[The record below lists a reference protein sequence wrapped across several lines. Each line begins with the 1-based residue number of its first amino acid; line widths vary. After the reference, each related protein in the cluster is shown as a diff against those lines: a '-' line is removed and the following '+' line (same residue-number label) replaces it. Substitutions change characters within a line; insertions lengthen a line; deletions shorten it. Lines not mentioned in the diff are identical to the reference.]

1 MRSDRE
7 VVIPKYQRRS
17 SFLVRDERS
26 QRGMQFLLEFIV
38 QTIFEGLGALI
49 KRLFGRPPSKS
60 GISEMWIGALVIV
73 VVIVIVI
80 AAAR

>member
-1 MRSDRE
+1 
-7 VVIPKYQRRS
+7 
-17 SFLVRDERS
+17 
-26 QRGMQFLLEFIV
+26 MQFLLEFIV